1 MTAEPSLIWKGT
13 VDVTSEPFEFPFESP
28 PGGCLLR
35 YKFEVQDGYELA
47 FMLRQGAT
55 SLLAKSGDGSQGEIE
70 VAGEGMCSV
79 RWENEGYISFTAR
92 QVSYEVAPR
101 PLLPGPGRPLIA
113 TATADA
119 RRVRGSCCSRPSST
133 SSSPNGAGCSSW
145 RARASWT
152 R

>member
-47 FMLRQGAT
+47 FMLRQGAP

-92 QVSYEVAPR
+92 QVSYEAAPVPAAMNTR
-101 PLLPGPGRPLIA
+101 ETRWYYVLYVLKFIL
-113 TATADA
+113 
-119 RRVRGSCCSRPSST
+119 RVLSAVTGSTTP
-133 SSSPNGAGCSSW
+133 
-145 RARASWT
+145 
-152 R
+152 

>member
-1 MTAEPSLIWKGT
+1 MTAEPSLIWRGS

-47 FMLRQGAT
+47 FTLWQGAT

-92 QVSYEVAPR
+92 QVSYEVAPVPAAALDSDR
-101 PLLPGPGRPLIA
+101 
-113 TATADA
+113 D
-119 RRVRGSCCSRPSST
+119 C
-133 SSSPNGAGCSSW
+133 
-145 RARASWT
+145 
-152 R
+152 